1 MGENPKVTQ
10 ELCALEKEGFPIFK
24 VSNIRRPKPQ
34 RKAAIFKKLFLKTVH
49 SSKLFFFFLFTRE
62 AFFFF
67 FKPPDCSV
75 TLSTLGILNR
85 DRRFKGRKLF
95 IYNT

>member
-1 MGENPKVTQ
+1 MIILEGKPMGENPKVTQ

-49 SSKLFFFFLFTRE
+49 SSNLFFFFLFTRE

-67 FKPPDCSV
+67 F
-75 TLSTLGILNR
+75 
-85 DRRFKGRKLF
+85 
-95 IYNT
+95 